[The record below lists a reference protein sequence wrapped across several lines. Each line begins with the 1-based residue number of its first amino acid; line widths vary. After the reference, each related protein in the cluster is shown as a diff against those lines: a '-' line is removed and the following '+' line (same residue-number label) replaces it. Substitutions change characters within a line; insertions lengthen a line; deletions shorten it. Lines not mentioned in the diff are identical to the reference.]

1 MSTTGKYPVSDLE
14 YSIVTTL
21 SNLLQGIE
29 ALTKYQA
36 DAEQAGDSETA
47 RVFGNIVDSYR
58 ENAIGLHRALG
69 RVVNQS

>member
-29 ALTKYQA
+29 TLTKYEA

-47 RVFGNIVDSYR
+47 GVFRNILQSYH
-58 ENAIGLHRALG
+58 ENATQLHRALG